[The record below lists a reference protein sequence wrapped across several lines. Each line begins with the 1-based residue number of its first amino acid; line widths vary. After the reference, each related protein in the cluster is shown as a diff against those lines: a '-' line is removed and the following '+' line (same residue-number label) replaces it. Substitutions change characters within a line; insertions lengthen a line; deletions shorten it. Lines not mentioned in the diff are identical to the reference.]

1 MTDKNQRNDFEL
13 ADFYMKDDPIAVTII
28 DDAARAIGAAIGSV
42 INLMS
47 PEVVVIGGGVAGAL
61 GESFT
66 ERVWD
71 IAQRYTLPGATANM
85 KYVVAALGD
94 DAGIV
99 GAAAYARSKVED
111 PA

>member
-1 MTDKNQRNDFEL
+1 MEIRVRMSCS
-13 ADFYMKDDPIAVTII
+13 APRSASVT
-28 DDAARAIGAAIGSV
+28 
-42 INLMS
+42 
-47 PEVVVIGGGVAGAL
+47 GAL

-94 DAGIV
+94 DSGIV
-99 GAAAYARSKVED
+99 GAAAYARSKVG
-111 PA
+111 PAL